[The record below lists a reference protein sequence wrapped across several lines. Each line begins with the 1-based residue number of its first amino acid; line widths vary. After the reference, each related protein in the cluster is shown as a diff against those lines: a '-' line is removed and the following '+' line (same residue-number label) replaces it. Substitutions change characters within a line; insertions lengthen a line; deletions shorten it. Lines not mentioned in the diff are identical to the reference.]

1 MPLFIPEKYSKHF
14 LLSELHP
21 VELAGGPVPLLRLD
35 HALGAA
41 HELGA
46 VHLARHHVVK
56 RLNLGQ
62 VNDELGVFV
71 GQHRTVE
78 TRGLSAVHDH
88 VDVLGLP
95 DSHSVREVDGLV
107 VVPHGQV
114 TAGIESLVPGIGAVV
129 PLDVQHLLDILYR
142 WEY

>member
-1 MPLFIPEKYSKHF
+1 M
-14 LLSELHP
+14 LSELHP
-21 VELAGGPVPLLRLD
+21 VELAGGPVLLLRLD

-41 HELGA
+41 HKLGA
-46 VHLARHHVVK
+46 VCLARHHVVK
-56 RLNLGQ
+56 KLNLGM
-62 VNDELGVFV
+62 VNDGLGVFV
-71 GQHRTVE
+71 GLHRTVKTE
-78 TRGLSAVHDH
+78 RLCAVRDH
-88 VDVLGLP
+88 VDVRGLP
-95 DSHSVREVDGLV
+95 DSHSVRELDGLV